1 MTATTATRSAE
12 GGVLHSECVARD
24 AALAWVAR
32 NQFGRRNLK
41 PQHVTLHLGHLYNRE
56 KRQGLRMDRAALKG
70 QVAPVEEMAVQAKGN
85 VPVDGEGEAKDT
97 GDVGEAGAVGG
108 EETCGNSSH
117 KSAGGRT
124 AERLARQYGG
134 NEKTYRN
141 AGRFV
146 DNLAK
151 LKCI

>member
-1 MTATTATRSAE
+1 
-12 GGVLHSECVARD
+12 
-24 AALAWVAR
+24 
-32 NQFGRRNLK
+32 
-41 PQHVTLHLGHLYNRE
+41 
-56 KRQGLRMDRAALKG
+56 MDRAALKG

-151 LKCI
+151 LKCICPGFEETLASEAKQGMSHAVELAHRRILDAPI